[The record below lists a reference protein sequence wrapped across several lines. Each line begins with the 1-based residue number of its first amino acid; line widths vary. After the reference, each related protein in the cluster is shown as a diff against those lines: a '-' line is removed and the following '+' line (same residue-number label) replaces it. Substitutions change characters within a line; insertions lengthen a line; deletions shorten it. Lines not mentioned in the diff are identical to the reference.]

1 MEEAVELAA
10 TGDARDRGASAADD
24 ELERFA
30 VGGGF
35 RMPAE
40 PKLQNPAQRVD
51 HVRPSFFTV
60 PHRVFVKAAGVLRPG
75 GRLALADMAAV
86 KQR

>member
-1 MEEAVELAA
+1 M
-10 TGDARDRGASAADD
+10 TISRTRTWQSPAS
-24 ELERFA
+24 L
-30 VGGGF
+30 GF

-51 HVRPSFFTV
+51 HFRPSFFTV

>member
-30 VGGGF
+30 VGSGF

-40 PKLQNPAQRVD
+40 PKLAWRNTRLGACAWRLRAKNGAARPAAPRD
-51 HVRPSFFTV
+51 FRNVRRDQSA
-60 PHRVFVKAAGVLRPG
+60 FVIVLT
-75 GRLALADMAAV
+75 
-86 KQR
+86 K